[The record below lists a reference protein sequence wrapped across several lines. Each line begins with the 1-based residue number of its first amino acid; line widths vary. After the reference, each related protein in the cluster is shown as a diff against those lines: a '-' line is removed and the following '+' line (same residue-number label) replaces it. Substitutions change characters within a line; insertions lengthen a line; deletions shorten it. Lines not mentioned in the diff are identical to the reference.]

1 MRTLLIKVQRD
12 IRRRPLRNVLTL
24 LGVIL
29 GVAGVVAIVFTS
41 RALAD
46 AQAHTYD
53 GSQTA
58 DIAGFTGDLSPT
70 VLNLIE
76 RQPDIEAVDARTVAL
91 TRFDTGHGWN
101 NVRLIG
107 VESFSEM
114 RLDIVDLVDGRFP
127 GRGEI
132 AFDESTREL
141 TPVQLGQTVAV
152 QRSPGEPLEYL
163 TVSGFTRSPAS
174 LGAGLMNQATA
185 YSNVATVRAYA
196 QRPADNYLLVRVTD
210 TQRTSRISTE
220 ISNLLSKRGVS
231 ANNFVV
237 RDAEGFVG
245 SRELDTL
252 LLLLSVFSVMGAA
265 LSSFL
270 VANSMLA
277 VMAEESTQIGVIKS
291 LGGRRWHVVATY
303 LAYSAVLGLVGTVAG
318 LAAGIGIGLGISRYL
333 TGLTGL
339 QQPTLSITPR
349 EIGLALLVGA
359 VVTIAATTLPAFH
372 WAEHRIAPLLRS
384 SGVRSE
390 SRIPFMR
397 RLTAPV
403 SAVSPTLA
411 VGFRNVVRR
420 PGRTIMTLVVV
431 TVAVAAFIATQA
443 LSRSVSTTVDELYA
457 LYGADAW
464 VSFRQP
470 VDEGYV
476 REISKN
482 PDVAHVET
490 WTSATGSIGSTRT
503 DIWGMPERNPLYSY
517 RLISGGWVSP
527 GNPPNVVVSKN
538 LADEIGAGVGQERVL
553 DVGQQTVTVRVA
565 GIVDDSSTY
574 MGSTTT
580 GKVFM
585 TTSDI
590 NRLIG
595 IGDRADIFALKF
607 TSSDRAFI
615 DRAIAGI
622 EERHREYSPLALAAY
637 ADQESARR
645 AIEILTLMLNSMVV
659 VVAAVGLIGIANTL
673 IINITE
679 RRREF
684 GVLRTLGARS
694 THVVAILVSEGLMLA
709 SIGLVTG
716 LAVGYPL
723 AHLLVNITSAEL
735 FELTFHLSTWNV
747 LSTFALAL
755 LAVAAVSTLPGIVAA
770 RIRPIQVLR
779 YE

>member
-1 MRTLLIKVQRD
+1 MRTLLRKIQRD

-29 GVAGVVAIVFTS
+29 GVAGVVAIGFTT
-41 RALAD
+41 RALAE

-53 GSQTA
+53 GNQTA

-70 VLNLIE
+70 VRNLIE
-76 RQPDIEAVDARTVAL
+76 RQPDIETVDSWTVAI
-91 TRFDTGHGWN
+91 TRFDTGYGWKS
-101 NVRLIG
+101 VRLIG
-107 VESFSEM
+107 VESFREM
-114 RLDIVDLVDGRFP
+114 RLDIIDLVEGRFP
-127 GRGEI
+127 ERGEI

-141 TPVQLGQTVAV
+141 TLVEIGQVVALR
-152 QRSPGEPLEYL
+152 RSPADPLEYL
-163 TVSGFTRSPAS
+163 TVSGFTRSPAA

-185 YSNVATVRAYA
+185 YGEAATVRSYA
-196 QRPADNYLLVRVTD
+196 QRSADNYLLVRVTD
-210 TQRTSRISTE
+210 TQRTSQISAQ
-220 ISNLLSKRGVS
+220 ISSLLSKRGV
-231 ANNFVV
+231 AAGRFVI
-237 RDAEGFVG
+237 RDPDGFVG

-252 LLLLSVFSVMGAA
+252 LLLLGVFSVLGAA

-270 VANSMLA
+270 VANTMLA

-291 LGGRRWHVVATY
+291 LGGQRWHVVATY
-303 LAYSAVLGLVGTVAG
+303 LGYSAILGLVGTLAG
-318 LAAGIGIGLGISRYL
+318 LAAGLGIGLIISRYL

-339 QQPTLSITPR
+339 QQPGISVAPR
-349 EIGLALLVGA
+349 EIGLAVLVGA
-359 VVTIAATTLPAFH
+359 LVTSVATTLPALH
-372 WAEHRIAPLLRS
+372 SAGRRIAPLLRS

-390 SRIPFMR
+390 YRVPFAR

-411 VGFRNVVRR
+411 VGVRNVLRR
-420 PGRTIMTLVVV
+420 PGRTLMTLIVV

-457 LYGADAW
+457 LYGTDVW

-476 REISKN
+476 RELTKN
-482 PDVAHVET
+482 PAVLSAET
-490 WTSATGSIGSTRT
+490 WTSATGAIGSTRT
-503 DIWGMPERNPLYSY
+503 DIWGMPEDNPLYSY
-517 RLISGGWVSP
+517 RLVAGEWISP
-527 GNPPNVVVSKN
+527 GNPVNVVLSKN
-538 LADEIGAGVGQERVL
+538 LADQINAAVGQQRVL
-553 DVGQQTVTVRVA
+553 DVGSQTATIRIA
-565 GIVDDSSTY
+565 GIVNDSSTY
-574 MGSTTT
+574 LGSTTT

-585 TTSDI
+585 ATPDI

-595 IGDRADIFALKF
+595 TGNRADIFALKLR
-607 TSSDRAFI
+607 SSDPAFI
-615 DRAIAGI
+615 DRAIAAI
-622 EERHREYSPLALAAY
+622 EERHRDFGPVTLAAY

-645 AIEILTLMLNSMVV
+645 AINILTLMLNAMVI

-673 IINITE
+673 LINITE

-694 THVVAILVSEGLMLA
+694 AHVIAILVSEGVMLA
-709 SIGLVTG
+709 SIGLVAG
-716 LAVGYPL
+716 LAIGYPL
-723 AHLLVNITSAEL
+723 AHVLVDITSAEL
-735 FELTFHLSTWNV
+735 FELSFHLSTWNV
-747 LSTFALAL
+747 LATFALAL
-755 LAVAAVSTLPGIVAA
+755 LSVAAVSTLPGILAA